1 MMDYCSVGSVRDG
14 MLLVGRALTE
24 PEIAHICFQA
34 LKGLAYLH
42 SRTPM
47 IVHRDVKAAN
57 ILINEQGELK
67 IADFG
72 VSDRIQQTM
81 APGGHVG
88 TVRVNGPFLSL
99 NSLTFQTAN
108 IGKNIVQHSF

>member
-14 MLLVGRALTE
+14 MVLLGRTLTE
-24 PEIAHICFQA
+24 DEIGFICLQTI
-34 LKGLAYLH
+34 KGLTYLH
-42 SRTPM
+42 TRNPM

-57 ILINEQGELK
+57 ILINEQAEVK

-81 APGGHVG
+81 APGSYVG
-88 TVRVNGPFLSL
+88 TVRIIFLYKTYLLTILAVLDGP
-99 NSLTFQTAN
+99 
-108 IGKNIVQHSF
+108 